1 MYRFRY
7 LRNEYDTYTYRIQ
20 GLKYHL
26 RYVYRVECDMP
37 EQTDWERKAA
47 NLLKA
52 ELKRQG
58 VTYGQLADMIGEKE
72 VNIRN
77 KLSRGKFSAA
87 FFLQCLSAIGSTDLR
102 LA

>member
-1 MYRFRY
+1 
-7 LRNEYDTYTYRIQ
+7 
-20 GLKYHL
+20 
-26 RYVYRVECDMP
+26 MP
-37 EQTDWERKAA
+37 TQTEWEIKAA

-58 VTYGQLADMIGEKE
+58 VTYAQLAGMINDKE

-87 FFLQCLSAIGSTDLR
+87 FLLRALCAINVER
-102 LA
+102 IEVP